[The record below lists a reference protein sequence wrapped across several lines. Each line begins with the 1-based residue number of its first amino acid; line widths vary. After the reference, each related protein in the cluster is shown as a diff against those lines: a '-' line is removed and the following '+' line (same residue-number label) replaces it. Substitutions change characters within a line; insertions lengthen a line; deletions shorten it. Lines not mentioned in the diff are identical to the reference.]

1 MTDVETINWHKD
13 GTGAIEMIDL
23 TAHAEAIRDAMHIRH
38 WETAK
43 EQDERI
49 LTAVRALAEDAAKAA
64 IEAVA
69 SLVEADEG
77 TQDQI
82 CCSGHMCGCQGSTLG
97 QFLAHEV
104 RALSPAYILEPKP

>member
-1 MTDVETINWHKD
+1 MSK
-13 GTGAIEMIDL
+13 IDL
-23 TAHAEAIRDAMHIRH
+23 SKHAEAILRALLDDANIPPMKEHIRVRFF
-38 WETAK
+38 A
-43 EQDERI
+43 
-49 LTAVRALAEDAAKAA
+49 AVRALAEDAAKAA